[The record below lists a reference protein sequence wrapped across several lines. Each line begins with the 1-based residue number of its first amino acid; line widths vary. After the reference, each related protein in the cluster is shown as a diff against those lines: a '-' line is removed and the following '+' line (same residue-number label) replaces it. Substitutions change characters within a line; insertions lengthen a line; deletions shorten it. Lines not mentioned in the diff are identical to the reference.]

1 MVDGSYISHQWP
13 HPARKQ
19 VLESCWDEA
28 PRAESQLCVIT
39 VLASDACTDEVLG
52 HRRMSVSAQVGLY
65 WSDIVA
71 IYKDPG
77 MSLS

>member
-1 MVDGSYISHQWP
+1 MVDGSYISHKWP

-19 VLESCWDEA
+19 VPESCWDEA

-52 HRRMSVSAQVGLY
+52 HRGMSASAQVGLY

-71 IYKDPG
+71 IYKD
-77 MSLS
+77 